1 MIKALWFMVRV
12 AMLAALAVWV
22 AERPGVVRLE
32 WLDYIF
38 TVHVGLFLLVLL
50 FGILLSIFIYNVIRS
65 FVDFPK
71 SYRRYLEIKHREK
84 GYRALTLGLT
94 AVAAGD
100 TKIAVYQAHR
110 VMKFLP
116 EDRGLP
122 LLLQAQAARL
132 DGREEDARQS
142 FIALLESPDAAFLG
156 VRGLLQAALD
166 MHHYPKA
173 LELAHQALKLHPKQK
188 WILRIVY
195 DLQIKLRDWPKARET
210 LYRAEKVGAFSPDK
224 ARSDRIAMLLA
235 EAEQD
240 MESNNRLEALE
251 KAKKAIKYDPVFIP
265 AVSLAVRLYN
275 QTGNRRKAIR
285 LVEKIWVVNPH
296 PEFVVLWNALAPSGQ
311 AKKPLGRLDWLEKL
325 LTVNGDAPAGLIE
338 AGHMAMEESLWGQA
352 RSYFYRAEALAPSAS
367 LYRSLAELE
376 ERSTKNEE
384 AALAWLEKAANG
396 SPEKLWICVETGRIY
411 ERWHPVALPHGAFN
425 TIRWDLPQGVFYSAL
440 NDSKNI
446 MAEAL
451 LEAPSLS
458 RA

>member
-1 MIKALWFMVRV
+1 MIKALWFMVKV
-12 AMLAALAVWV
+12 ALLAALAVWV

-32 WLDYIF
+32 WLDYRF
-38 TVHVGLFLLVLL
+38 TVHVGLFLLVSLL
-50 FGILLSIFIYNVIRS
+50 GVLLSIFIYNVIRT

-71 SYRRYLEIKHREK
+71 SYRRYLEIRQREK

-110 VMKFLP
+110 VTKFLP

-166 MHHYPKA
+166 MRNYPKA

-195 DLQIKLRDWPKARET
+195 DLQIKLRDWAKARET
-210 LYRAEKVGAFSPDK
+210 LYRAEKAGAFLPDK
-224 ARSDRIAMLLA
+224 ARSDRVAMLLA
-235 EAEQD
+235 EAEAD
-240 MESNNRLEALE
+240 MENNNRLAALE
-251 KAKKAIKYDPVFIP
+251 KAKKAIKYDPAFVP
-265 AVSLAVRLYN
+265 AVSLAARLYN
-275 QTGNRRKAIR
+275 QTGNRRKAVR
-285 LVEKIWVVNPH
+285 LVEKIWAVNPH
-296 PEFVVLWNALAPSGQ
+296 PEFIAIWDALAPAGQ
-311 AKKPLGRLDWLEKL
+311 SKKPLERLNWLEKL
-325 LTVNGDAPAGLIE
+325 LSINGDAPAGLIE
-338 AGHMAMEESLWGQA
+338 AGRMAMEESLWGQA
-352 RSYFYRAEALAPSAS
+352 RSYFTRAEALAPGAS
-367 LYRSLAELE
+367 LYRHLAELE

-384 AALAWLEKAANG
+384 AALAWLEKAAHAP
-396 SPEKLWICVETGRIY
+396 PEKIWICSETGRIY
-411 ERWHPVALPHGAFN
+411 ERWHPIAPPHGAFN
-425 TIRWDLPQGVFYSAL
+425 TIRWDLPQGVFYPAL
-440 NDSKNI
+440 NDSQNL